1 VTDAPKPSA
10 QLSPTEVTALITLID
25 TRLGRMEDRI
35 IARLDQNSAG
45 ATERWV
51 KHDAELAENTKRV
64 VARFMVVEADLLT
77 VSKSIDV
84 HLAREHD
91 AAIALNARVKPVKST
106 LRWVVVNW
114 RSVLVLLF
122 GLLGF
127 FAILSDLAVRY
138 LGGAS

>member
-1 VTDAPKPSA
+1 MTDAPKPSA

>member
-1 VTDAPKPSA
+1 
-10 QLSPTEVTALITLID
+10 
-25 TRLGRMEDRI
+25 MEDRI

>member
-1 VTDAPKPSA
+1 MTDAPKPSA

-64 VARFMVVEADLLT
+64 VARFLLIEKCLDDHI
-77 VSKSIDV
+77 VIANA
-84 HLAREHD
+84 HFGREHD
-91 AAIALNARVKPVKST
+91 AVRVSAARQRPVRLTISW
-106 LRWVVVNW
+106 LAANW
-114 RSVLVLLF
+114 KDLVILAVGVLVV
-122 GLLGF
+122 LG
-127 FAILSDLAVRY
+127 ILGIEWRA
-138 LGGAS
+138 LGGP